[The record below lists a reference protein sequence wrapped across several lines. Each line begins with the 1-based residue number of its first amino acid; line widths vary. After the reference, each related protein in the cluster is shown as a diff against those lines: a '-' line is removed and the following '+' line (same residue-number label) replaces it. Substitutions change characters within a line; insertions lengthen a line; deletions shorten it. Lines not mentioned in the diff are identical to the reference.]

1 MFLRGSPNRW
11 VDRGNHARTLA
22 RPCSSGRRPGREPSY
37 LSRRRGRTETGPG
50 PEPDAPRPAR
60 GFLYPG
66 SHRSIRQ
73 QRPRERAKRTG
84 QENGPRERG
93 RVIEMRYECER
104 GGRTVANVLWEGPG
118 QVTVDVTDAADRP
131 QFDRF
136 FGEEV
141 AYLDAGFDFGGGM
154 DDAGMTTRRRDWTP
168 WEFERAT
175 RNLAHRLGCT
185 VRRVETGPVEE
196 RLERRAEVAAT

>member
-1 MFLRGSPNRW
+1 
-11 VDRGNHARTLA
+11 
-22 RPCSSGRRPGREPSY
+22 
-37 LSRRRGRTETGPG
+37 
-50 PEPDAPRPAR
+50 
-60 GFLYPG
+60 
-66 SHRSIRQ
+66 
-73 QRPRERAKRTG
+73 
-84 QENGPRERG
+84 
-93 RVIEMRYECER
+93 VIEMRYEFER

-196 RLERRAEVAAT
+196 RDEPRAEVAAP